1 MANFNR
7 WHGLWAGVLALAM
20 VGCNGGEQP
29 AAKTDE
35 AGKSQ
40 DKPAAASGKKVQIGV
55 VFDSGGKNDKSF
67 NQSAYEGLQRAQKDL
82 GIEFHDVECR
92 SAKDVEPNIT
102 AMAEQKFDLVLAI
115 GINQAKPLENVA
127 AKFPDVKFA
136 IVDGMVKAPNVRA
149 LLFSEE
155 QGSFL
160 AGYLA
165 GLMTK
170 TKKLGFVGGMEL
182 PLIKK
187 FEAGYAAG
195 AKTADPAVEVLPA
208 KYTGD
213 WSNVDKGKAAAQLLF
228 GSGADIV
235 YHAAGKAGEGVIAA
249 AKDAGKYAIGVDKDQ
264 DDLEQ
269 GFVLTSMVKHVDEAV
284 FQTVKD
290 VQDGKFT
297 AGDKVYDLKNK
308 GVGLSEM
315 KFTKDKIGADNLKK
329 VQDIT
334 DKIISGAIK
343 VPTTMD
349 ELKAFV
355 PPAK

>member
-1 MANFNR
+1 MANFNK
-7 WHGLWAGVLALAM
+7 WHGLWAGLLALAI
-20 VGCNGGEQP
+20 VGCKGGSDTSTATKEGDS
-29 AAKTDE
+29 KT
-35 AGKSQ
+35 ASS
-40 DKPAAASGKKVQIGV
+40 DKPANTGKKIQIGV

-92 SAKDVEPNIT
+92 SAKDVEPNLT
-102 AMAEQKFDLVLAI
+102 TMAEQNFDLVLAI

-127 AKFPDVKFA
+127 AKFPKINFA

-149 LLFSEE
+149 LLFSENE
-155 QGSFL
+155 GSFL

-187 FEAGYAAG
+187 FEAGYIAG
-195 AKTADPAVEVLPA
+195 AKTADPSVEVLPA

-284 FQTVKD
+284 YQTVKD

-297 AGDKVYDLKNK
+297 AGDKIYDLKNK

-315 KFTKDKIGADNLKK
+315 KFTKDKIGAENLKK
-329 VQDIT
+329 VQEIS
-334 DKIISGAIK
+334 DKIVSGEIK
-343 VPTTMD
+343 VPATME
-349 ELKAFV
+349 ELK
-355 PPAK
+355 K